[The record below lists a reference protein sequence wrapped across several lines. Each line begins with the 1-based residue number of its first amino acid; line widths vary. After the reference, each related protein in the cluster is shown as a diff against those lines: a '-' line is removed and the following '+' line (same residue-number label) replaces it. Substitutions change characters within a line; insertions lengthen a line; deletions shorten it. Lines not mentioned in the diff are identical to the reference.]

1 MEVVDDVDDVLG
13 GKGGLDDEDVGC
25 WCWDD
30 DCVVAVEDGSFWGVG
45 WKYERCKI
53 GSADM
58 GL

>member
-45 WKYERCKI
+45 W
-53 GSADM
+53 
-58 GL
+58 